1 MGMYDSFYF
10 ADGILPDNKED
21 ASTEFQTKDLEW
33 NTHTWYNQTEN
44 KSVSHSEKE
53 LEVLYPE
60 HNISHLLM
68 EYVLTGFK
76 EFRTMCQPLSPSTD
90 FSKIVSQCCG
100 IRLNRYNVNTLMR
113 QHFDHIHSLFDG
125 AQKGVPVLSAIGVL
139 NDDYEGGEIEFWA
152 DGKAIRYKP
161 KAGDILVFPSGNP
174 LFPGDGRPYFHSV
187 CSTGRGEKYLFRAFG
202 KYTDPITTEWT
213 EGVER
218 FGEELW
224 KAKVSG
230 TDLIKKDVYSKAGP
244 ALMTFDKGVATVS
257 RELLAAYGGKMK
269 GEYGVRG

>member
-1 MGMYDSFYF
+1 MQNAKLSDFIF
-10 ADGILPDNKED
+10 VKNLIPLETCQAVIN
-21 ASTEFQTKDLEW
+21 QTKDLEW

-139 NDDYEGGEIEFWA
+139 NDDYEGGKLTFFNDYEVNVST
-152 DGKAIRYKP
+152 
-161 KAGDILVFPSGNP
+161 GDIVIFPSSFLYP
-174 LFPGDGRPYFHSV
+174 HKV
-187 CSTGRGEKYLFRAFG
+187 
-202 KYTDPITTEWT
+202 TE
-213 EGVER
+213 V
-218 FGEELW
+218 L
-224 KAKVSG
+224 SG
-230 TDLIKKDVYSKAGP
+230 TRYS
-244 ALMTFDKGVATVS
+244 LVS
-257 RELLAAYGGKMK
+257 WGW
-269 GEYGVRG
+269 